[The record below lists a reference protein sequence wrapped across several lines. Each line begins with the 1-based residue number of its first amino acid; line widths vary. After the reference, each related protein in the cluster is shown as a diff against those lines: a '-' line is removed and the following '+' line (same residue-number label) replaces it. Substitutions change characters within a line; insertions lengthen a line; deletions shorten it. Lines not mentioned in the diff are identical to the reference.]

1 MITIIIPTY
10 NEAGFI
16 GATLA
21 RLRALSGEAVR
32 EVIVVDGGSADGTV
46 KEALEGGARVVR
58 SVKGRAVQMNAG
70 AAAATTD
77 LLYFLH
83 AETLPPEGFAAL
95 IAAAVD
101 KGAVAGCFRLS
112 FDHDHWFLRTNCWFT
127 RFDVQAFRY
136 GDQSLFVRKEVFDR
150 AGGFDERLIVF
161 EDNEIVR
168 RLKRSGPFKILSAS
182 VRTSARKYIENGVY
196 RMQAIFYLMYFLY
209 RGGWSQERLLRT
221 YRKLITQDKL

>member
-10 NEAGFI
+10 NEAAFI

-21 RLRALSGEAVR
+21 RLRAISGGVVW
-32 EVIVVDGGSADGTV
+32 EVIVVDGGSTDGTV
-46 KEALEGGARVVR
+46 EEALEGGARVVR
-58 SVKGRAVQMNAG
+58 SAKGRAVQMNTG

-83 AETLPPEGFAAL
+83 AETLPPEGFTTL
-95 IAAAVD
+95 IALAVD
-101 KGAVAGCFRLS
+101 NGAVAGCFRLS
-112 FDHDHWFLRTNCWFT
+112 FDHDHWFLRANCWFT
-127 RFDVQAFRY
+127 RFNVQAFRY

-182 VRTSARKYIENGVY
+182 VRTSARKYIENGIF

-209 RGGWSQERLLRT
+209 RAGWSQERLLRT

>member
-10 NEAGFI
+10 NEAAFI

-21 RLRALSGEAVR
+21 RLRAISGGAVR
-32 EVIVVDGGSADGTV
+32 EVIVVDGGSTDGTV
-46 KEALEGGARVVR
+46 EEALEGGARVVR
-58 SVKGRAVQMNAG
+58 SAKGRAVQMNAG

-83 AETLPPEGFAAL
+83 AETWPPEDFTTL
-95 IAAAVD
+95 IAAAVA
-101 KGAVAGCFRLS
+101 KGAGAGCFRLS

-150 AGGFDERLIVF
+150 AGGFDESLIVF

-168 RLKRSGPFKILSAS
+168 RLKRHGLFNIVRGA

-196 RMQAIFYLMYFLY
+196 RMQAIFYLMYVLY
-209 RGGWSQERLLRT
+209 RAGWSQERLLRT

>member
-21 RLRALSGEAVR
+21 RLRAISGEAVR
-32 EVIVVDGGSADGTV
+32 EVIVVDGGSTDGTV
-46 KEALEGGARVVR
+46 EEALEGGARVVR
-58 SVKGRAVQMNAG
+58 SAKGRAAQMNAG

-83 AETLPPEGFAAL
+83 AETLPPEDFAAL
-95 IAAAVD
+95 IAAAMA

-136 GDQSLFVRKEVFDR
+136 GDQSLFVRKDVFD
-150 AGGFDERLIVF
+150 AAQGYNERLIVF

-209 RGGWSQERLLRT
+209 RAGCSQERLLRT